1 MKYQEYF
8 KKEREGNKT
17 WKEEGKLK
25 SVNDLS
31 IREQIQVRR
40 AWTARPQDVPE
51 KTQRDKMDNKGSIS
65 FQRVRRLSVQLM
77 ISLKTLSESGALSHM
92 SPILALLK
100 TQKRVC
106 FLLTNIQL
114 NYTSKTCCIL
124 FNPVPIYLLH
134 MLFSHLHQ
142 LPWT

>member
-1 MKYQEYF
+1 MPKSQAERLREYRQRVKNDPMKYQEYF

-65 FQRVRRLSVQLM
+65 FQRVRRLSPVDDFTEDLVG
-77 ISLKTLSESGALSHM
+77 KW
-92 SPILALLK
+92 
-100 TQKRVC
+100 
-106 FLLTNIQL
+106 
-114 NYTSKTCCIL
+114 CIVTYDNEPYPGIIEDAEEGM
-124 FNPVPIYLLH
+124 FPPYKYLVNLH
-134 MLFSHLHQ
+134 V
-142 LPWT
+142 